1 MNRNWQRNLVLVA
14 QRLIQIGKPGL
25 RTVVD
30 HARGEAEAERD
41 KLRKILGRLVEIDD
55 RDELCDPARMATD
68 KYRNDTW
75 EEARA
80 ALSETEQPE

>member
-41 KLRKILGRLVEIDD
+41 KLRKILGQMLVSAD
-55 RDELCDPARMATD
+55 AA
-68 KYRNDTW
+68 W
-75 EEARA
+75 EENNEGHDWALACETARA